1 MSNKEKFQNLV
12 KGAQDL
18 SKKAGQVGKDVA
30 AAAGV
35 AKGAV
40 QKGVSTGKAV
50 FEKAAEIA
58 NKETLGKG
66 LDAASKGIDVAA
78 KGAQLA
84 SKGVGKLAD
93 TMKKASHTMKD
104 ASNKMKK

>member
-1 MSNKEKFQNLV
+1 MSKEKFQNMV
-12 KGAQDL
+12 KSAQDL
-18 SKKAGQVGKDVA
+18 GKKAGQVGKDVA

-35 AKGAV
+35 AKDV
-40 QKGVSTGKAV
+40 LQKGVSTGKTV
-50 FEKAAEIA
+50 FEKAAKVA

-84 SKGVGKLAD
+84 SKGVGKLSD

-104 ASNKMKK
+104 VSKKMKS